1 MVKCFEMIKRLLKN
15 ECITGMKTNPVT
27 AILGSRQCG
36 KTTLAKEII
45 KNIKGSVYLDLER
58 PSDLAKLEDAEW
70 FLSRQKGKLVCID
83 EIQRRPELFPLLRSI
98 VDENK
103 VNGQFLILGS
113 ATQKLIKQSSESL
126 AGRITYKTL
135 TPFLINEIGD
145 KVSPETYMVRG
156 GFPRS
161 LLALSPETSMQWR
174 EDFITTYIERDIH
187 QWLSTTSVSIRR
199 IVTMLAHHN
208 GQTVNYSALGNSLGI
223 SNVALRS
230 YIDLLAGTFML
241 DIVQPWNNNES
252 KRLVK
257 APRIYIQ
264 DTGIATALLGLGSF
278 EEMSFHPSFGS
289 MWETLVLANLKG
301 NFPNANISF
310 YRTSQGAELD
320 FIIKQKNKVIGIEC
334 KANSNPT
341 LTRGNYISI
350 ADVKPLKTLVIAPVK
365 EAWEQSKDIV
375 IAPLLE
381 ALKIIREIIES

>member
-1 MVKCFEMIKRLLKN
+1 
-15 ECITGMKTNPVT
+15 MKTNPVT